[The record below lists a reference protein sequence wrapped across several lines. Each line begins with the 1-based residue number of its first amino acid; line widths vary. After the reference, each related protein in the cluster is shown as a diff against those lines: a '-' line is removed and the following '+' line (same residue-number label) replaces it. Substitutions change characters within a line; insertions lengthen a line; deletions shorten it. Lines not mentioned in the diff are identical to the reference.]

1 MNIDDIKA
9 AVAKVSTEFAIK
21 KAVLFGSFAN
31 GTFSE
36 DSDIDLIIEFS
47 LPVTLITLGRLK
59 EKLEDILKI
68 KVDIIHGSLRETD
81 MLEIDSEIEIYAA

>member
-1 MNIDDIKA
+1 MTTL
-9 AVAKVSTEFAIK
+9 S
-21 KAVLFGSFAN
+21 N

-47 LPVTLITLGRLK
+47 LPVTLTTLGRLK

>member
-1 MNIDDIKA
+1 LTTL
-9 AVAKVSTEFAIK
+9 S
-21 KAVLFGSFAN
+21 N

-47 LPVTLITLGRLK
+47 LPVTLTTLGRLK